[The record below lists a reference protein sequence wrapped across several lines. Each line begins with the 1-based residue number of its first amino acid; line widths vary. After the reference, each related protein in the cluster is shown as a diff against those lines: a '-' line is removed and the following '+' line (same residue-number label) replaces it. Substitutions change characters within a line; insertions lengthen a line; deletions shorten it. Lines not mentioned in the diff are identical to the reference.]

1 MWCPMEGGD
10 AYDNMKKYSS
20 KYGAKELAERK
31 EELKIAMEM
40 LKKLSADELLR
51 EKNAARE
58 KARLDAISSMAY
70 VEERG
75 EKRGEIRGEK
85 KGRAAGKAEGRAE
98 GEAEGKAE
106 VLIRQLSKKIGI
118 LSAPLQDK
126 ILNASLSELDLLIDE
141 IFDITSIDEVEEI
154 IDKE

>member
-1 MWCPMEGGD
+1 
-10 AYDNMKKYSS
+10 
-20 KYGAKELAERK
+20 
-31 EELKIAMEM
+31 MEM
-40 LKKLSADELLR
+40 LEKFSANELLR
-51 EKNAARE
+51 EKIVARE

-106 VLIRQLSKKIGI
+106 ILIRQLSKKIGI